1 MQKRLFAAF
10 VVSALAMSAPV
21 AVSASEDL
29 IKLQGVPPIL
39 FEDSGLFW
47 RSVLVPLPPPRP
59 ADLEAQK
66 AAPRVAGPTK
76 KVQPVAA
83 KDIQPPVVRVAMPT
97 RAPSARPFWLTV
109 GTGF

>member
-1 MQKRLFAAF
+1 MQKRHFAAF

-39 FEDSGLFW
+39 FEDSGQFW
-47 RSVLVPLPPPRP
+47 RSVMVPLPPVRP
-59 ADLEAQK
+59 ADLETQK
-66 AAPRVAGPTK
+66 VTPRAAAPAK
-76 KVQPVAA
+76 KTQAAAVKEPQPQ
-83 KDIQPPVVRVAMPT
+83 IVRVAMPT
-97 RAPSARPFWLTV
+97 RAPAARPFWLTV